1 RQHYLSQYP
10 VANVARMPSISPVR
24 CDQRACCTITRVALQ
39 LKPALLVSIEARLA
53 PWNSTSLALH
63 GPGTTMIGLTLPSSL
78 VMRLRLIG
86 ERLALLRLP
95 SAPTPKTIASC
106 VLSDPVMWIS
116 STRSWLQRYAPSAAP
131 P

>member
-1 RQHYLSQYP
+1 MASSRES
-10 VANVARMPSISPVR
+10 R
-24 CDQRACCTITRVALQ
+24 CDQLACCTISRVALQ

-95 SAPTPKTIASC
+95 SAPTPKTIAAWG
-106 VLSDPVMWIS
+106 LSGPGIGVPV
-116 STRSWLQRYAPSAAP
+116 TPS
-131 P
+131 